1 MTETG
6 TTART
11 KRGAGGATVR
21 LRGGGHVAPLRAE
34 ALRGAPPPPGR
45 AAPLPQ
51 VAGPRRNAAPMPRAC
66 KGPGPSSVPGILSP
80 RKVTVKCARYARV
93 LRMAQAPHLTV
104 TFPGKTS
111 APIGRTGQSETC
123 PGSSRATYGPV

>member
-1 MTETG
+1 MG
-6 TTART
+6 LLSDSGAAAMSRPFGRKPCGRAAAARS
-11 KRGAGGATVR
+11 
-21 LRGGGHVAPLRAE
+21 
-34 ALRGAPPPPGR
+34 

-51 VAGPRRNAAPMPRAC
+51 VGGPRRNAAPMTRVC

-93 LRMAQAPHLTV
+93 LRMAQAPHLTA

-111 APIGRTGQSETC
+111 APIGRTGQSEAC